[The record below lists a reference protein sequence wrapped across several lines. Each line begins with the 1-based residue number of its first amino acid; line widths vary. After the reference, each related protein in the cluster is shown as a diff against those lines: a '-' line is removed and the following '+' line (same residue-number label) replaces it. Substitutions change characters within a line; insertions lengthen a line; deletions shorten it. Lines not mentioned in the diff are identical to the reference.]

1 MKNSERLELIKAKCF
16 TRQQTEHH
24 RRELT
29 ERGKDNR
36 TVYESLQS
44 FRRPLLVRGY

>member
-16 TRQQTEHH
+16 TRQQDEHH
-24 RRELT
+24 R
-29 ERGKDNR
+29 KDNR
-36 TVYESLQS
+36 TVFEALQS